1 MYKLFI
7 IFYVCKKIIG
17 SSVPPHIDE
26 LLDLNEVT
34 VSPGIIESGEK
45 VEIVV
50 TFEYFSYG
58 SYT

>member
-1 MYKLFI
+1 MS
-7 IFYVCKKIIG
+7 VKKIIG

-34 VSPGIIESGEK
+34 VSPDIIERGEK

-50 TFEYFSYG
+50 TFVYFSYG
-58 SYT
+58 GYT